1 MHYLQPI
8 SLIRDNTLICIEEN
22 SLFSDPNAEKFSL
35 FQLFNL
41 KAPIDE
47 TSLSRSIIPV
57 GLRHLYSFEVNEYNG
72 KTAKVKISFRNQVH
86 TDFHNLLRL
95 AGTNLFYLTENGLN
109 DWVPIDNITF
119 QLFHPNTINPSFCE
133 AGGSNNDINDDDN
146 IDDYNS
152 TLLEASNLPEDT
164 DSDWLNRK
172 LHELALIFQKK
183 NDIPLDVLEGL
194 FHGIFPRKV
203 TSLSMLEGVG
213 IVISAMD
220 NRLRCKIFRRIIQRI
235 SGLARNKNLKT
246 LINKNTILLECG
258 FNLVLSIWALVENLK
273 SIKRSCEL
281 LKNAHTDFKSVLASE
296 KSHFDAYLKHLD
308 SLIQNILNILVN
320 KQFHLL
326 STRLI
331 SLVTA
336 VENFMKMIELVSV
349 KCEKYLKTSEDE
361 KISTTN
367 RLLLHAG
374 VAAVDL
380 VLFGARFKSSRV
392 IEKAAQVAVF
402 TLNGIALAKAWEAK
416 NHLSNVIENQTKT
429 LKRLNELH
437 AVLKQ
442 ISFKGSVLDLDEIEE
457 PKDVIG
463 HLGI

>member
-437 AVLKQ
+437 AEA
-442 ISFKGSVLDLDEIEE
+442 F
-457 PKDVIG
+457 
-463 HLGI
+463 